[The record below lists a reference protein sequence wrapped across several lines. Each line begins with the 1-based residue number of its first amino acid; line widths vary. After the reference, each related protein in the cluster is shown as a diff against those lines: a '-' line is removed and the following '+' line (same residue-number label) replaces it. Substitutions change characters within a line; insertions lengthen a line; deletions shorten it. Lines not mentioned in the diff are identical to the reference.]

1 MFMSD
6 PLQIVSFILAL
17 VVSISIHEFSHA
29 WSANELGDPT
39 ARNLGRLTL
48 NPIKH
53 FDPLGALM
61 IVFMSI
67 SGWGIGWGK
76 PVPVNP
82 FNLRTNPR
90 VGMGLTSA
98 AGPFSNLVL
107 ASLFAIPLRM
117 GLNVPWLV
125 WDFLW
130 VMVLVNVSL
139 ALFNL
144 IPLPP
149 LDGFNVLQGILASF
163 RTRWAYEWGDR
174 LDKLAPFGP
183 VLLLGLLSLGWVTGF
198 SPLGWLL
205 GQPLNAIASSSSS
218 GRQGPGPHQ
227 GRDTASRKL
236 VTCHRKRSGY
246 IKGCPAMTSNMPA
259 RCAWRW
265 SGRDIPNPICWRQR
279 SCTT

>member
-1 MFMSD
+1 MFE
-6 PLQIVSFILAL
+6 PLQIVLYILVL
-17 VVSISIHEFSHA
+17 VVSISIHEFAHA
-29 WSANELGDPT
+29 WSAYELGDPT

-67 SGWGIGWGK
+67 AGWGIGWGR

-82 FNLRTNPR
+82 YNLRTNPR

-107 ASLFAIPLRM
+107 AALFAIPLRL
-117 GLNVPWLV
+117 GLNVPSAVLTFFWA
-125 WDFLW
+125 
-130 VMVLVNVSL
+130 MVIVNVSL

-149 LDGFNVLQGILASF
+149 LDGFHVVQGILGTF
-163 RTRWAYEWGDR
+163 RTRWAYEWGGR

-183 VLLLGLLSLGWVTGF
+183 VLLLGLLSLGWFSGF
-198 SPLGWLL
+198 SPISWILGPPRDAILGLLL
-205 GQPLNAIASSSSS
+205 GI
-218 GRQGPGPHQ
+218 
-227 GRDTASRKL
+227 
-236 VTCHRKRSGY
+236 
-246 IKGCPAMTSNMPA
+246 
-259 RCAWRW
+259 
-265 SGRDIPNPICWRQR
+265 
-279 SCTT
+279 

>member
-1 MFMSD
+1 MFE
-6 PLQIVSFILAL
+6 PLQIVLYILVL
-17 VVSISIHEFSHA
+17 VISISLHEFSHA
-29 WSANELGDPT
+29 WSAYELGDPT

-82 FNLRTNPR
+82 YNLRTNPR

-107 ASLFAIPLRM
+107 AALFAIPLRL
-117 GLNVPWLV
+117 GLNVPSLV
-125 WDFLW
+125 LSFFWA
-130 VMVLVNVSL
+130 MVIINVSL

-149 LDGFNVLQGILASF
+149 LDGFHVVQGILGTF
-163 RTRWAYEWGDR
+163 RTRWAYEWGSRLDR
-174 LDKLAPFGP
+174 LVPFGP
-183 VLLLGLLSLGWVTGF
+183 VLLLGLLSLGWFTGF
-198 SPLGWLL
+198 NPLSWLL
-205 GQPLNAIASSSSS
+205 GPPRDAIL
-218 GRQGPGPHQ
+218 GLLLG
-227 GRDTASRKL
+227 
-236 VTCHRKRSGY
+236 
-246 IKGCPAMTSNMPA
+246 I
-259 RCAWRW
+259 
-265 SGRDIPNPICWRQR
+265 
-279 SCTT
+279 

>member
-1 MFMSD
+1 MLMSE

-17 VVSISIHEFSHA
+17 VISISVHEFSHA
-29 WSANELGDPT
+29 WSAYELGDST

-82 FNLRTNPR
+82 FYLRTNPR

-107 ASLFAIPLRM
+107 AALFAIPLRL

-125 WDFLW
+125 SSFFW

-149 LDGFNVLQGILASF
+149 LDGFSVMQGILASF

-174 LDKLAPFGP
+174 LDKLVPFGP
-183 VLLLGLLSLGWVTGF
+183 VLLLGLLSLGWFTGF

-205 GQPLNAIASSSSS
+205 GQPLNAIL
-218 GRQGPGPHQ
+218 GLLLGF
-227 GRDTASRKL
+227 
-236 VTCHRKRSGY
+236 
-246 IKGCPAMTSNMPA
+246 
-259 RCAWRW
+259 
-265 SGRDIPNPICWRQR
+265 
-279 SCTT
+279 